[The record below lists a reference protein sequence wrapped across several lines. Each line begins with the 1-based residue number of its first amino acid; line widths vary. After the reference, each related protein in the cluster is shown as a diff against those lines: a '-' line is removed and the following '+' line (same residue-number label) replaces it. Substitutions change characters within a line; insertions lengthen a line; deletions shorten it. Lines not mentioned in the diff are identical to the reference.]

1 MSTETEKIKA
11 EMKLLHWHK
20 LANDAALKAALLKT
34 KTMKAKDAKRPVGVE
49 NVKAKAGWMQR
60 VIEEEQ
66 AKPLQVTKD
75 FVLEYQENE
84 RREEERLDAEVARHI
99 ECLRKLRVQI
109 EKRESL
115 RERKA
120 AYKAA
125 RKQMVG
131 KSGVPPAN
139 VGVRPKPPDHDAPPP
154 VGPFP
159 PQPTGTLTTVLSSL
173 DRLVDLERRI
183 CSLEK
188 DSIYDRVE
196 AAAKGGMRQRG
207 PLTFTKQRLPPRSNR
222 PAQDV
227 WAVKLQ
233 PPKPDRLSKSRK
245 PSRRDAS
252 MNSWLNRKQ
261 ARDQQKR
268 QTVARAGRPLVRG
281 AAGGRR
287 GRNNAEQAF
296 LDQKRS
302 NQRRTDALRGLGT
315 RRGNAKT
322 FGVSRRPM
330 ATTSRRRPLAQTTG
344 STRRGG
350 SRMPSIGAN
359 RTGPRMGG
367 SRMNGGSSRM
377 RSVPAARSYASGP
390 RPGGRFG
397 ASGGRGTMPRVAGSG
412 LGAVRGRRAWG

>member
-1 MSTETEKIKA
+1 M
-11 EMKLLHWHK
+11 
-20 LANDAALKAALLKT
+20 
-34 KTMKAKDAKRPVGVE
+34 
-49 NVKAKAGWMQR
+49 
-60 VIEEEQ
+60 
-66 AKPLQVTKD
+66 
-75 FVLEYQENE
+75 
-84 RREEERLDAEVARHI
+84 
-99 ECLRKLRVQI
+99 
-109 EKRESL
+109 
-115 RERKA
+115 
-120 AYKAA
+120 
-125 RKQMVG
+125 
-131 KSGVPPAN
+131 
-139 VGVRPKPPDHDAPPP
+139 
-154 VGPFP
+154 GPFP

-315 RRGNAKT
+315 RRGNADL
-322 FGVSRRPM
+322 RRLAAAHGDDEP
-330 ATTSRRRPLAQTTG
+330 AAALAQTTG
-344 STRRGG
+344 PPRRGVA
-350 SRMPSIGAN
+350 MPSIGAN

-367 SRMNGGSSRM
+367 SRM

-397 ASGGRGTMPRVAGSG
+397 ASGGRGHDAARGRVRPGRSPRTASVGVAGNTELGQRHTDAQLGLSTARDLLRSPRHRWSSTGALETRPRSCRPTRRPPRG
-412 LGAVRGRRAWG
+412 LGRRTASARSRRPPSGSAGSSSALGRRPLS

>member
-1 MSTETEKIKA
+1 
-11 EMKLLHWHK
+11 
-20 LANDAALKAALLKT
+20 
-34 KTMKAKDAKRPVGVE
+34 
-49 NVKAKAGWMQR
+49 
-60 VIEEEQ
+60 
-66 AKPLQVTKD
+66 
-75 FVLEYQENE
+75 
-84 RREEERLDAEVARHI
+84 
-99 ECLRKLRVQI
+99 
-109 EKRESL
+109 
-115 RERKA
+115 
-120 AYKAA
+120 
-125 RKQMVG
+125 
-131 KSGVPPAN
+131 
-139 VGVRPKPPDHDAPPP
+139 
-154 VGPFP
+154 
-159 PQPTGTLTTVLSSL
+159 
-173 DRLVDLERRI
+173 
-183 CSLEK
+183 
-188 DSIYDRVE
+188 
-196 AAAKGGMRQRG
+196 
-207 PLTFTKQRLPPRSNR
+207 
-222 PAQDV
+222 
-227 WAVKLQ
+227 
-233 PPKPDRLSKSRK
+233 
-245 PSRRDAS
+245 

-344 STRRGG
+344 PPRRGG

-367 SRMNGGSSRM
+367 SRM